1 MCYVVDTSLIKMKHF
16 KGNII
21 MNNTTTRTDLINL
34 YQSLDL
40 KKPRITKGLNWQGF
54 EVVKIEK
61 LNNDYQIHLQN
72 GDYQEVKSW
81 ETIKRFNELTI
92 KRDLIV
98 LQNDNFSFE
107 ISDKIKQSYLAVYNE
122 LSSFYYDSLK
132 AS

>member
-1 MCYVVDTSLIKMKHF
+1 MCYVVNTSLIKMKHF

-34 YQSLDL
+34 YKSLDL
-40 KKPRITKGLNWQGF
+40 KKPRITKGTKWNDFQ
-54 EVVKIEK
+54 VVKIEK

-98 LQNDNFSFE
+98 LQNDNFSSE
-107 ISDKIKQSYLAVYNE
+107 ISDIIKKSYLADYKE
-122 LSSFYYDSLK
+122 LSNFYYDSLK
-132 AS
+132 VS

>member
-1 MCYVVDTSLIKMKHF
+1 MKHL

-54 EVVKIEK
+54 KVVKIEK
-61 LNNDYQIHLQN
+61 LNNDYQIHLQD

-98 LQNDNFSFE
+98 LQNDNFSSE
-107 ISDKIKQSYLAVYNE
+107 LSDIIKKSYLAVYSE
-122 LSSFYYDSLK
+122 LSNFYYDSLK

>member
-1 MCYVVDTSLIKMKHF
+1 MCYVVNTSLIKMKHL

-54 EVVKIEK
+54 KVVKIEK

-98 LQNDNFSFE
+98 LQNDNFSSE
-107 ISDKIKQSYLAVYNE
+107 ISDRIKQSYLAVYNE